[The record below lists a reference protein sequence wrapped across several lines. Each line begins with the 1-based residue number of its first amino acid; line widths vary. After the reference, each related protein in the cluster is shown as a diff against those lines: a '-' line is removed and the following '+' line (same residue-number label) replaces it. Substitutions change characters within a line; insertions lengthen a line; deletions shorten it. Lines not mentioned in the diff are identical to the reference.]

1 MKTYLFSY
9 VHQGTECVLEI
20 QADSADDACKR
31 VARLQ
36 YATFD
41 GELMAKIP
49 VSRGMAACLSP
60 ILSFM
65 ISILPSKS
73 K

>member
-49 VSRGMAACLSP
+49 VSRGMAAC
-60 ILSFM
+60 
-65 ISILPSKS
+65 
-73 K
+73 